1 MTLKEIID
9 VSCGRDDMGRPN
21 AVLEVLQYDQIPSS
35 DNEPGITQL
44 NTYVKPELD
53 LSVYA
58 NNDKYY
64 LKADII
70 FTSPYELE
78 LSSFWNV
85 ICDFNKRMT
94 QAIVEEKDIP
104 TISIIAMPT
113 EFMNDVPVF
122 FEMSLPIFTVL
133 SSQDTGKMPNIISLL
148 FDIDTCFIHENEDI
162 NIKEIHDEVNKE
174 YEYLR
179 EKERREDERS
189 ESNNTDNSMGESQIM
204 SDRNIDDNQVIR
216 VGRNGISTDNSRRVI
231 GRNND

>member
-1 MTLKEIID
+1 
-9 VSCGRDDMGRPN
+9 
-21 AVLEVLQYDQIPSS
+21 
-35 DNEPGITQL
+35 
-44 NTYVKPELD
+44 
-53 LSVYA
+53 
-58 NNDKYY
+58 
-64 LKADII
+64 
-70 FTSPYELE
+70 
-78 LSSFWNV
+78 
-85 ICDFNKRMT
+85 
-94 QAIVEEKDIP
+94 
-104 TISIIAMPT
+104 MPT